1 MKTSYTMV
9 KYQKIVGNT
18 KEAMQVT
25 DTEESQRQE
34 ILENLVVPNDP
45 AELGRRDGR
54 ELYKRSRALMEELV
68 REKLGHHA
76 DP

>member
-1 MKTSYTMV
+1 MKPGHTMTN
-9 KYQKIVGNT
+9 YQNTIANT
-18 KEAMQVT
+18 KEVMQMT
-25 DTEESQRQE
+25 DAEESQRQE

-68 REKLGHHA
+68 RERLGHHESK
-76 DP
+76 